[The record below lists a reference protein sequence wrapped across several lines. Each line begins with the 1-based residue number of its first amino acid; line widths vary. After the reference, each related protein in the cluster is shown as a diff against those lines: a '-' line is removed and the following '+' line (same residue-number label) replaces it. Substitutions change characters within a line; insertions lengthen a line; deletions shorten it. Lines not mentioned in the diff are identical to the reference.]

1 MCRTSGFIAAW
12 FLSVL
17 PFFAAERYRAPILPF
32 LMLLASL
39 AVVEVVALV
48 GKKTTKDEAGLS
60 EQMGIRIS
68 KGELAELDA
77 LADAYPMMP
86 KSAIVRAALVV
97 GLAAI
102 KRDPMLLLK
111 GEKPKRR

>member
-1 MCRTSGFIAAW
+1 MATTR
-12 FLSVL
+12 
-17 PFFAAERYRAPILPF
+17 
-32 LMLLASL
+32 
-39 AVVEVVALV
+39 
-48 GKKTTKDEAGLS
+48 KKTTTKDDPDLKG
-60 EQMGIRIS
+60 EQLGIRIS
-68 KGELAELDA
+68 KAELAELDG
-77 LADAYPMMP
+77 LAAAYPMMP